1 MSILINIKLRTF
13 TQQKF
18 GINLHLIY
26 KLFCYNGF
34 LSSFMLL
41 DKVWI
46 SLTSTDLQHIYLNIV
61 KFFKVESFLQ
71 SQIFANIRQL
81 KLLRGY
87 KGFRH
92 YYSLPVQGQRTKTN
106 ARTCKRLKK
115 FIKKEDKI
123 LKKGKQ
129 KQTSA
134 ALKNKATTKVK
145 SKKK

>member
-1 MSILINIKLRTF
+1 MSVLVNIKLRTF

-18 GINLHLIY
+18 GVSLHIIY
-26 KLFCYNGF
+26 KLFCYQGF
-34 LSSFMLL
+34 LSSLVFL
-41 DKVWI
+41 DKVWV
-46 SLTSTDLQHIYLNIV
+46 SLTSADLKFIYLNIV

-81 KLLRGY
+81 KLLRGF

-115 FIKKEDKI
+115 FIKKEEKV
-123 LKKGKQ
+123 LKKKGKQ
-129 KQTSA
+129 NSPAVKS
-134 ALKNKATTKVK
+134 KATKVK
-145 SKKK
+145 KK